1 VRKHDAICVLAAVL
15 EAVMTLDLTARKL
28 TDPNLEGQQLTA
40 RRGLRELERIRMV
53 RFSERTATIV
63 RS

>member
-1 VRKHDAICVLAAVL
+1 MLAAVL